1 MNIEKAD
8 YGTIVKFGTL
18 KDLHEKIKIK
28 NDNVADI
35 INWVDDSGIS
45 LLERSLISRKFEI
58 SKFLLDN
65 NAKVN
70 IVSKEGN
77 NEFHFLAP
85 NINCIEAVEIGKLLL
100 SKGTS
105 VMQKDAKYG
114 NTAFFSLCMEAFKER
129 SESTMNFIEKCF
141 EQVTDVDEK
150 NKNGFSIRKLIME
163 AMNLKKDWRKNMHST
178 MNLGGCV
185 VSKNILEKRGRL
197 KWCFREESVNNIDNG
212 WRFLSEIDTDEFLA
226 DSKNMV
232 ICDWGTIFE
241 IEPAIT
247 LIFELPIGTELTLE
261 YDGSQKC
268 FVDSETGEKLI
279 F

>member
-1 MNIEKAD
+1 MSEEIKMNIEKAD

-18 KDLHEKIKIK
+18 KDLYEKIKLK
-28 NDNVADI
+28 DDNVFDI
-35 INWVDDSGIS
+35 INWVDDSGMS
-45 LLERSLISRKFEI
+45 LLERSLVSRKFEI

-105 VMQKDAKYG
+105 VMQKDVKYG

-129 SESTMNFIEKCF
+129 SESTMNFIEECF
-141 EQVTDVDEK
+141 EQITDVDEK

-163 AMNLKKDWRKNMHST
+163 RGSDELKKR
-178 MNLGGCV
+178 
-185 VSKNILEKRGRL
+185 LE
-197 KWCFREESVNNIDNG
+197 
-212 WRFLSEIDTDEFLA
+212 
-226 DSKNMV
+226 
-232 ICDWGTIFE
+232 
-241 IEPAIT
+241 
-247 LIFELPIGTELTLE
+247 
-261 YDGSQKC
+261 
-268 FVDSETGEKLI
+268 EKYA
-279 F
+279 

>member
-18 KDLHEKIKIK
+18 KDLK
-28 NDNVADI
+28 NDNVSDI
-35 INWVDDSGIS
+35 INWVDDSGMSI
-45 LLERSLISRKFEI
+45 LERSLVSRKFEI

-129 SESTMNFIEKCF
+129 SESTMNFIEECF

-150 NKNGFSIRKLIME
+150 NKNGFTIRKLIME
-163 AMNLKKDWRKNMHST
+163 RGSDELKKR
-178 MNLGGCV
+178 
-185 VSKNILEKRGRL
+185 LE
-197 KWCFREESVNNIDNG
+197 
-212 WRFLSEIDTDEFLA
+212 
-226 DSKNMV
+226 
-232 ICDWGTIFE
+232 
-241 IEPAIT
+241 
-247 LIFELPIGTELTLE
+247 
-261 YDGSQKC
+261 
-268 FVDSETGEKLI
+268 EKYA
-279 F
+279 

>member
-105 VMQKDAKYG
+105 VMQKDVKYG
-114 NTAFFSLCMEAFKER
+114 NTAFFSLCMEAFK
-129 SESTMNFIEKCF
+129 

-163 AMNLKKDWRKNMHST
+163 RGSDELKKR
-178 MNLGGCV
+178 
-185 VSKNILEKRGRL
+185 LE
-197 KWCFREESVNNIDNG
+197 
-212 WRFLSEIDTDEFLA
+212 
-226 DSKNMV
+226 
-232 ICDWGTIFE
+232 
-241 IEPAIT
+241 
-247 LIFELPIGTELTLE
+247 
-261 YDGSQKC
+261 
-268 FVDSETGEKLI
+268 EKYA
-279 F
+279 

>member
-1 MNIEKAD
+1 MSEEIKMNIEKAD

-35 INWVDDSGIS
+35 INWVDDSGMSI
-45 LLERSLISRKFEI
+45 LERSLVSRKFEI

-105 VMQKDAKYG
+105 VMQKDVKYG

-129 SESTMNFIEKCF
+129 SESTMNFIEECF

-163 AMNLKKDWRKNMHST
+163 RGSDELKKR
-178 MNLGGCV
+178 
-185 VSKNILEKRGRL
+185 LE
-197 KWCFREESVNNIDNG
+197 
-212 WRFLSEIDTDEFLA
+212 
-226 DSKNMV
+226 
-232 ICDWGTIFE
+232 
-241 IEPAIT
+241 
-247 LIFELPIGTELTLE
+247 
-261 YDGSQKC
+261 
-268 FVDSETGEKLI
+268 EKYA
-279 F
+279 

>member
-18 KDLHEKIKIK
+18 KDLNEKIKIK

-105 VMQKDAKYG
+105 VMQKDVKYG

-163 AMNLKKDWRKNMHST
+163 RGSDELKKR
-178 MNLGGCV
+178 
-185 VSKNILEKRGRL
+185 LE
-197 KWCFREESVNNIDNG
+197 
-212 WRFLSEIDTDEFLA
+212 
-226 DSKNMV
+226 
-232 ICDWGTIFE
+232 
-241 IEPAIT
+241 
-247 LIFELPIGTELTLE
+247 
-261 YDGSQKC
+261 
-268 FVDSETGEKLI
+268 EKYA
-279 F
+279 

>member
-105 VMQKDAKYG
+105 VMQKDVKYG

-163 AMNLKKDWRKNMHST
+163 RGSDELKKR
-178 MNLGGCV
+178 
-185 VSKNILEKRGRL
+185 LE
-197 KWCFREESVNNIDNG
+197 
-212 WRFLSEIDTDEFLA
+212 
-226 DSKNMV
+226 
-232 ICDWGTIFE
+232 
-241 IEPAIT
+241 
-247 LIFELPIGTELTLE
+247 
-261 YDGSQKC
+261 
-268 FVDSETGEKLI
+268 EKHA
-279 F
+279 